1 METVF
6 DYNITDEEREN
17 IGIPDKENYLPF
29 IGENSAN
36 LGLAELMHERGDMK
50 RAAMYAE
57 KLPPNLK
64 WDFYRLITHP

>member
-6 DYNITDEEREN
+6 DYNITDKEREN
-17 IGIPDKENYLPF
+17 IGIPEKGDYLRF
-29 IGENSAN
+29 TSEDSAN

-57 KLPPNLK
+57 KLPPDLK
-64 WDFYRLITHP
+64 WDFYRTITHP

>member
-6 DYNITDEEREN
+6 DYNITDKEREN
-17 IGIPDKENYLPF
+17 IGITDKEHYLAYLD
-29 IGENSAN
+29 EDSAN
-36 LGLAELMHERGDMK
+36 WGLAELMHERGDMK

-57 KLPPNLK
+57 KLPPDLK

>member
-6 DYNITDEEREN
+6 DYNITDKEREN
-17 IGIPDKENYLPF
+17 IGIPEKEDYLRF
-29 IGENSAN
+29 TSEDSAN

-57 KLPPNLK
+57 KLPPDLK
-64 WDFYRLITHP
+64 WDFYRTITHP